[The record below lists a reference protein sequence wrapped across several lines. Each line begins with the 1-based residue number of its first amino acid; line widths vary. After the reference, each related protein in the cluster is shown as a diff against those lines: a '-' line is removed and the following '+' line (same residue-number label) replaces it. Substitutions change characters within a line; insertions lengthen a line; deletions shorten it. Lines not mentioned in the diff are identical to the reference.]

1 MSNLT
6 SYSRQNFFETTLS
19 TDIDASTTT
28 IPLSTALSFAMSTGG
43 SDSYYLV
50 VDYDNSTKQEVMEC
64 DGVSGSNAIVKTGG
78 RGKAKYSGGASTAQS
93 HAAGAKVIIA
103 PTWNL
108 ESDIATAIS
117 SKFDSAGGTISGS
130 VVITGAIT
138 SLGTDLAVA
147 DGGTGAS
154 NAAGARTNLGAAA
167 SGANSDITSLS
178 ALSTPLSVAQG
189 GTGATSITSKG
200 VVIGNGTSAVTTIA
214 PGSASN
220 VLTSNGTDWTSAAQP
235 AGAAHTLL
243 SNTNITDA
251 NNDSV
256 TRGAIVYGNSTPK
269 WAKLAVGSSGQVLTT
284 DGTDVSWS
292 TPTYMPTQVT
302 YRRFFSGIEPLY
314 AFVTTDGL
322 RLVNGVAANDAI
334 YYVDR
339 AATNRF
345 WPNTYTT
352 VAGTTCYGTGGTYY
366 RNSSTDYMLGSNV
379 GNTALIRVTSAGA
392 SAATITISGTA
403 PSTYQAPKTYD
414 YTNNYVMLMDST
426 SSTTIRR
433 YSVSG
438 TTFTNINSNIT
449 LSSAPTA
456 AYAMFFDGT
465 YIWVFDVVAGQV
477 IVKKYNS
484 SGTLQ
489 SSTTVADSQTG
500 FVLIFDVSNS
510 TIHHV
515 GGPRAASGEY
525 NNCAFPLN
533 L

>member
-108 ESDIATAIS
+108 ESDIATAIA

-130 VVITGAIT
+130 VAITGAIT
-138 SLGTDLAVA
+138 SLGTDLAVV

-220 VLTSNGTDWTSAAQP
+220 VLTSNGTDWTSATQP

-256 TRGAIVYGNSTPK
+256 SRGAIVYGNSTPK

-292 TPTYMPTQVT
+292 TPTYLPTHVT
-302 YRRFFSGIEPLY
+302 YRRFYSGNAPDVSGI
-314 AFVTTDGL
+314 FITTDGL
-322 RLVNGVAANDAI
+322 RMVSGRPSGGTID
-334 YYVDR
+334 YVDR
-339 AATNRF
+339 SSTTRF
-345 WPNTYTT
+345 WPNTMTNVSATT
-352 VAGTTCYGTGGTYY
+352 YPAVTYY
-366 RNSSTDYMLGSNV
+366 REGSTDYLLGANNLS
-379 GNTALIRVTSAGA
+379 TALNRCTTAGA
-392 SAATITISGTA
+392 GSAAITISGTA
-403 PSTYQAPKTYD
+403 PGSYVAPKAYD
-414 YTNNYVMLMDST
+414 FINSYIMLLNGTASA
-426 SSTTIRR
+426 TIRR

-438 TTFTNINSNIT
+438 TTITNINSDIT
-449 LSSAPTA
+449 LSVTPTA

-465 YIWVFDVVAGQV
+465 YIWVFDIVATQVVV
-477 IVKKYNS
+477 RKYNS
-484 SGTLQ
+484 SGTQQ
-489 SSTTVADSQTG
+489 SATTVADSQTG
-500 FVLIFDVSNS
+500 FLLVFDCTNK
-510 TIHHV
+510 TIHHI

-525 NNCAFPLN
+525 SNCAFPLN